1 MPLVLR
7 SVQRVDAAST
17 QHPSRNQAVKVTQST
32 ISLLNASLDIY
43 QEAKFFLQKIENS
56 E

>member
-7 SVQRVDAAST
+7 AGQWPEGAST
-17 QHPSRNQAVKVTQST
+17 RHPSINPTVKITQST
-32 ISLLNASLDIY
+32 ISSLNASLDIY
-43 QEAKFFLQKIENS
+43 QEAKFFLPKMMNS